1 MVAAAYITY
10 TTHNVRD
17 KAGTHHHP
25 SLSNM
30 VKNKTRKKLFGYL
43 ALEAFPH
50 GKKSL
55 VAWMVG
61 QF

>member
-55 VAWMVG
+55 VA
-61 QF
+61 